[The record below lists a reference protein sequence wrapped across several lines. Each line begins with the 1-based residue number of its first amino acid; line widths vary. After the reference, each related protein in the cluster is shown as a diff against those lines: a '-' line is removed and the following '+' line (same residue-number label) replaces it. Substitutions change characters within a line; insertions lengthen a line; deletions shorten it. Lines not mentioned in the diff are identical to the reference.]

1 MRAVFLG
8 TSLLSIMTARILLGR
23 GHEVVMIER
32 DKEQI
37 DALTE
42 TIACGFLHGDA
53 TRPAMLK
60 EADPSS
66 TDVLYCLTNN
76 DQTNIIASLVAKSLG
91 YARVITRIE
100 NSEFEHICIELGLE
114 DTIIPDR
121 TIGSYLADMLEG
133 HDPLVLSTMIRDE
146 ARIFSFVTREEEAG
160 PVNDLDL
167 PDESQVVC
175 IYRENNF
182 ILADKETTLKT
193 GDEVVVITH
202 RRHLAELAQ
211 RWNP

>member
-32 DKEQI
+32 HKEQI

-42 TIACGFLHGDA
+42 NLACGFLHGDA
-53 TRPAMLK
+53 TRPAILK
-60 EADPSS
+60 EADPAS

-76 DQTNIIASLVAKSLG
+76 DQTNIIASLVGKSLG

-100 NSEFEHICIELGLE
+100 DSEFEHICIELGLE

-146 ARIFSFVTREEEAG
+146 ARIFSFVTREEDAG
-160 PVNDLDL
+160 PISDLGL
-167 PDESQVVC
+167 PDESQIVC
-175 IYRENNF
+175 IYRDNNF
-182 ILADKETTLKT
+182 ILGNQETTLKT
-193 GDEVVVITH
+193 GDEVVIITH
-202 RRHLAELAQ
+202 RENMAVLSK
-211 RWNP
+211 RWTP